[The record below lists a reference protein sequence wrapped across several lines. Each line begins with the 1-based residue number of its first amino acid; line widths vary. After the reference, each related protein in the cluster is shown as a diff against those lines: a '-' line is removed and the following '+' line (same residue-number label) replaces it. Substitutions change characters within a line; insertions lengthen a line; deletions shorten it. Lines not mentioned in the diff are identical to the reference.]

1 MELINLFML
10 HVCPA
15 AGCVL
20 ASLMF
25 CAPLRD
31 LNHSLQRGSLGTLNP
46 VPWAFAVG
54 NNFGWLLYGFI
65 LKDVFVLAANLP
77 GLFINMWLCYGAAKL
92 EYHGRQKQGIAFD
105 TARSVDNDNGVASTT
120 NIKDFDFQLSMTPLE
135 QVFFAISIS
144 WATLGSVTGW
154 FMEEQDHA
162 AAIIGITAN
171 CNLVFFYMA
180 PLNTIWNVMKT
191 QNSALIH
198 RPTMT
203 MNTLNAA
210 FWVLYGTARRNRII
224 IFPNVIGVLLGI
236 IQIFVCVLYP
246 HMPVM
251 DNITNDDNE
260 AFERGHPSVDYDLMD
275 EQSRS
280 S

>member
-1 MELINLFML
+1 ML
-10 HVCPA
+10 QVCPA

-20 ASLMF
+20 ASFMF
-25 CAPLRD
+25 CAPLND
-31 LNHSLQRGSLGTLNP
+31 LHHCLQRGSLGTLNP

-54 NNFGWLLYGFI
+54 NTFGWLLYGFI

-92 EYHGRQKQGIAFD
+92 EYYGRRRQEQGIALD
-105 TARSVDNDNGVASTT
+105 TARSSVDNDSTT
-120 NIKDFDFQLSMTPLE
+120 IAHATKKEYDFQLSMTPLE

-154 FMEEQDHA
+154 FMEQQDHA
-162 AAIIGITAN
+162 ATIIGITAN

-210 FWVLYGTARRNRII
+210 FWVLYGTARRDRII
-224 IFPNVIGVLLGI
+224 LFPNAIGMLLGI
-236 IQIFVCVLYP
+236 IQIFVCVWYP

-251 DNITNDDNE
+251 DNNNNNGDHD
-260 AFERGHPSVDYDLMD
+260 AYKRGHAINYDLMD
-275 EQSRS
+275 EQPSRS